1 MCGWYSKA
9 DSPNLLF
16 LCVKLKSSTCFHCF
30 VQEAG
35 GGAQLKWVGVCYYY
49 SGLHSHFPFPS
60 CHTQDFSEHRNSHT
74 GIQADRFQCLLSIMG
89 GVTCG
94 NLKTDEE
101 EVKTVRVRGGQ
112 GGEHAECMKHS
123 PINAIIIYEH
133 VSSNEAHACCEMC
146 CVTDEEK
153 QCLCWEEIENTWFS
167 RRHNSPAAPPNC
179 WQRAFPLTVTLRMW
193 SVCFCVCLHG
203 LTSVWHLLL
212 PLSPQLGLAKSLFV
226 NDNTTALYKTLQ
238 IVEWMRSTG
247 GQEVGLGSG
256 FLWLHIISI

>member
-1 MCGWYSKA
+1 MSSHAANLCPILISFIPVPQVFPQRQQSSRTAALQHVEREEFARGCEEGKLDSGKVQRCVVDRWAQYSKA

-16 LCVKLKSSTCFHCF
+16 LCVKLKPSTCFHCF

-35 GGAQLKWVGVCYYY
+35 GGAQLKWVGVCYYS

-112 GGEHAECMKHS
+112 GGDHAECMKHF
-123 PINAIIIYEH
+123 PINAVIIYEH
-133 VSSNEAHACCEMC
+133 VWWPCE
-146 CVTDEEK
+146 
-153 QCLCWEEIENTWFS
+153 Q
-167 RRHNSPAAPPNC
+167 
-179 WQRAFPLTVTLRMW
+179 
-193 SVCFCVCLHG
+193 
-203 LTSVWHLLL
+203 
-212 PLSPQLGLAKSLFV
+212 
-226 NDNTTALYKTLQ
+226 
-238 IVEWMRSTG
+238 
-247 GQEVGLGSG
+247 
-256 FLWLHIISI
+256 